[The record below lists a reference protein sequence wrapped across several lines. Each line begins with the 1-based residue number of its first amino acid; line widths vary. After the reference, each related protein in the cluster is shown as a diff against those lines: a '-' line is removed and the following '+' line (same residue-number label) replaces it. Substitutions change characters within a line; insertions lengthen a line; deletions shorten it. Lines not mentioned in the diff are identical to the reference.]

1 MVLDFFAGISVRSVD
16 LSTSCVEKCVVV
28 KTYPLD
34 SPRQPWQV
42 AGMFLRKLRVQ
53 KDGKEHRYWSLVET
67 VRTPD
72 GPRQRTLCYLGELNS
87 STRARWQK
95 TVEVFNEQG
104 ESTQLKLFPAE
115 AAAPEYPSVAR
126 VLVKKVRVE
135 RTRRFGDCYLGLEL
149 WKRLGLEEFF
159 ARHLDQEFAD
169 VPWSRVAAVLAIN
182 RLCDPGSELAIERHW
197 YPGTALD
204 DLLHI
209 GTGKINDT
217 RLYRCLDRL
226 LPLKTKI
233 EQHLKQRFGEL
244 FQAEFDVLL
253 YDLTST
259 YVEGTAEE
267 NPMMR
272 RGYSRDHR
280 PDCEQ
285 LVLALIVN
293 ADGFPFSYELFDGN
307 RADVST
313 VETILRTVERKH
325 GKARRVWIFDRGV
338 VSEENLMAIRKR
350 GGQYLV
356 GTPRSKLK
364 QFEQELL
371 KDDFEK
377 IRPEVEVKQ
386 IRIPGGEETYILCRT
401 AGRKEKEKAIR
412 SRFVAKIEKALAGL
426 EKRITA
432 GKLRDRFKME
442 RNLGRIQASHP
453 QVADLYEM
461 AVQDSKEGPRLVWR
475 QKPEQQQWLEARE
488 GAYLLRTNLTVDGA
502 ADLWKKYMQ
511 LTEVEAAF
519 RSLKSELKI
528 RPLFHQ
534 LERRVKAHVLVAF
547 LGYALLVTLKHLL
560 KRSASEYSPA
570 QALKRLSELYSVD
583 IVLPTVEGREI
594 CLRRITK
601 RENDQEELL
610 QQLRVELPERLEPIQ
625 ILKCSADSAI
635 A

>member
-1 MVLDFFAGISVRSVD
+1 
-16 LSTSCVEKCVVV
+16 
-28 KTYPLD
+28 
-34 SPRQPWQV
+34 
-42 AGMFLRKLRVQ
+42 MFLREHSRF
-53 KDGKEHRYWSLVET
+53 KDGKEHGYWSLVET
-67 VRTPD
+67 IRTAD
-72 GPRQRTLCYLGELNS
+72 GPRQRTLCSLGELNGS
-87 STRARWQK
+87 AHARWQK

-104 ESTQLKLFPAE
+104 ETTQLKLFPSAVE
-115 AAAPEYPSVAR
+115 TPDDPNIAR

-149 WKRLGLEEFF
+149 WQQLGLAEFL
-159 ARHLDQEFAD
+159 ARHLDVDHAD
-169 VPWSRVAAVLAIN
+169 VPWSRIAAVLAIN
-182 RLCDPGSELAIERHW
+182 RLCDPGSELAVEQHW
-197 YPGTALD
+197 YPSTALD

-209 GTGKINDT
+209 AKGKINDT

-259 YVEGTAEE
+259 YVEGIAEE
-267 NPMMR
+267 NSMMR

-293 ADGFPFSYELFDGN
+293 SDGFPFSYELFDGN

-313 VETILRTVERKH
+313 VEAILRTVERKH

-338 VSEENLMAIRKR
+338 VSEENLVAIRKR

-386 IRIPGGEETYILCRT
+386 MRIPGGEETYILCRT

-412 SRFVAKIEKALAGL
+412 SRFVAKIEKALGGL
-426 EKRITA
+426 EKRIA
-432 GKLRDRFKME
+432 EGKLKDRDKMLL
-442 RNLGRIQASHP
+442 RLGRIQASHP

-461 AVQDSKEGPRLVWR
+461 AVKDSKEGPRLVWQ

-519 RSLKSELKI
+519 RTLKSELAI

-534 LERRVKAHVLVAF
+534 LEKRVKAHVLVAF
-547 LGYALLVTLKHLL
+547 LGYALQVTLKHLL
-560 KRSASEYSPA
+560 KRSGSEYSPA
-570 QALKRLSELYSVD
+570 QALKRLAEIRSVD
-583 IVLPTVEGREI
+583 IVLPTIEGREI
-594 CLRRITK
+594 WLRRIA
-601 RENDQEELL
+601 RLDEEQQRILHQL
-610 QQLRVELPERLEPIQ
+610 QLQLPERLEPIQ
-625 ILKCSADSAI
+625 IQKCSADSAI

>member
-1 MVLDFFAGISVRSVD
+1 
-16 LSTSCVEKCVVV
+16 
-28 KTYPLD
+28 
-34 SPRQPWQV
+34 
-42 AGMFLRKLRVQ
+42 MFLRKLRVH
-53 KDGKEHRYWSLVET
+53 KEGKEHGYWSLVET
-67 VRTPD
+67 VRTAD
-72 GPRQRTLCYLGELNS
+72 GPRQRTLCYLGELNGS
-87 STRARWQK
+87 AHARWQK
-95 TVEVFNEQG
+95 TVEVFNEHG

-115 AAAPEYPSVAR
+115 AEVPDDPNVAR
-126 VLVKKVRVE
+126 VLLKKVRVE
-135 RTRRFGDCYLGLEL
+135 RARRFGDCYLGLEL
-149 WKRLGLEEFF
+149 WKRLGLDEFF
-159 ARHLDQEFAD
+159 AQHLDGDDAD
-169 VPWSRVAAVLAIN
+169 VAWSRVATVLAIN
-182 RLCDPGSELAIERHW
+182 RLCAPGSELAVEQHW
-197 YPGTALD
+197 YPSTALD

-209 GTGKINDT
+209 AKGKINDT

-259 YVEGTAEE
+259 YVEGAAED

-293 ADGFPFSYELFDGN
+293 QDGFPFSYELFDGN
-307 RADVST
+307 RADVTT
-313 VETILRTVERKH
+313 VEAILRTVERKH

-338 VSEENLMAIRKR
+338 VSEENLVAIRKR
-350 GGQYLV
+350 GGEYLV
-356 GTPRSKLK
+356 GTTRSKLK

-386 IRIPGGEETYILCRT
+386 IKIPGGEETYILCRT
-401 AGRKEKEKAIR
+401 VGRKEKEKAIR
-412 SRFVAKIEKALAGL
+412 SRFVAKIEKALTGL
-426 EKRITA
+426 EKRIA
-432 GKLRDRFKME
+432 DGKLKDRGKMFMG
-442 RNLGRIQASHP
+442 LGRIQASHP

-461 AVQDSKEGPRLVWR
+461 AVKDTREGARLVWR

-488 GAYLLRTNLTVDGA
+488 GAYLLRTNLTADGA

-519 RSLKSELKI
+519 RTLKSELAI

-560 KRSASEYSPA
+560 KRGGSEYSPA
-570 QALKRLSELYSVD
+570 NVLKRLAELYSVD

-594 CLRRITK
+594 WLRRITK
-601 RENDQEELL
+601 LDDEQQKILYQL
-610 QQLRVELPERLEPIQ
+610 QLPLPERLEPTQ
-625 ILKCSADSAI
+625 ILKCSENSAI